1 MNRSETQKEATADV
15 IEARTYEIRGYR
27 LLMYV
32 AVVVVTAIFGT
43 LAVDLTDRDD
53 VGVAAIAVA
62 AWALWI
68 FTGSRAQGHTPYRLT
83 VSATG
88 LHAETLLGTVDVPWA
103 DVRRIQFL
111 RSRWTA
117 SRIRQVE
124 IATIGHRHLTL
135 YDRLTQFDDLVAQLR
150 QVRPHLIQE

>member
-1 MNRSETQKEATADV
+1 MDRSETQKEAIKTV
-15 IEARTYEIRGYR
+15 IEARTYEMRGYR

-32 AVVVVTAIFGT
+32 AVVVVTAILGT
-43 LAVDLTDRDD
+43 LAVDLTARGEI
-53 VGVAAIAVA
+53 GVAAIAVA

-68 FTGSRAQGHTPYRLT
+68 FVGSRAQGRTPYRLT

-88 LHAETLLGTVDVPWA
+88 LYAETLLGTVDVRWA

-124 IATIGHRHLTL
+124 IASAGDRHLML